1 MSAPR
6 YFFITGTGRSGTTLL
21 QSMISRGRGVFIPQE
36 THFMS
41 LLWQHRKRLGSLQS
55 DQGWEAA
62 KRAIARRSDV
72 ADIPFDLDRF
82 EQLAGEGPRH
92 YATLLGAWLRVAA
105 EAATEPGQPM
115 PTVIGEKSPAHTS
128 FVLELLAMMP
138 GSSVVHIVR
147 DPRDVAVSQR
157 EAWNAPAM
165 SVAYRWML
173 DQKLQEDFQAIVS
186 PERFVTVRYEDLV
199 SDPQAHIRRVCEV
212 LPIEFRPEMLEPH
225 KRKHRGYSDRETH
238 KQRTLQPIT
247 EKRIGRYRGK
257 LSPATVAAIERTCRR
272 HMERLGYELEGHAWP
287 IAEVS
292 AAALTVPMVWRKAV
306 SRTPAARIARQ
317 ARSKAAP
324 PEQPKP
330 AAE

>member
-21 QSMISRGRGVFIPQE
+21 QSMISRGKGVFIPQE

-62 KRAIARRSDV
+62 KTAIARRSEV
-72 ADIPFDLDRF
+72 ADIPFDKDRF
-82 EQLAGEGPRH
+82 DELAEDGPRH
-92 YATLLGAWLRVAA
+92 YATLLSAWLSVAA

-115 PTVIGEKSPAHTS
+115 PTVVGEKSPAHTT

-173 DQKLQEDFQAIVS
+173 DQKLEEDFEALVS

-199 SDPQAHIRRVCEV
+199 TDPETHIRRVCDV
-212 LPIEFRPEMLEPH
+212 LPVDFRPEMLEPH
-225 KRKHRGYSDRETH
+225 KRKHRGYSEHETH
-238 KQRTLQPIT
+238 KRRTLEPIT
-247 EKRIGRYRGK
+247 HSRIGRYRK
-257 LSPATVAAIERTCRR
+257 ELSPTTIAAIERTCRR

-292 AAALTVPMVWRKAV
+292 AAALAVPMVWRKAV

-317 ARSKAAP
+317 VRGRSSP
-324 PEQPKP
+324 PGGASP

>member
-1 MSAPR
+1 MAAAK

-21 QSMISRGRGVFIPQE
+21 QSMISRGSGVFIPQE
-36 THFMS
+36 THFMN
-41 LLWQHRKRLGSLQS
+41 LLWQHRKRLGSLHS
-55 DQGWEAA
+55 DRGWSAA
-62 KRAIARRSDV
+62 KAAIARRSGI
-72 ADIPFDLDRF
+72 AGIPFDTDRF
-82 EQLAGEGPRH
+82 ERLAEEGPRH
-92 YATLLGAWLRVAA
+92 YATLLSAWLRMAA
-105 EAATEPGQPM
+105 EAATNDGEAL
-115 PTVIGEKSPAHTS
+115 PTAIGEKSPVHTS

-165 SVAYRWML
+165 SVAYRWMI
-173 DQKLQEDFQAIVS
+173 DQKHQEEFQAIVS

-199 SDPQAHIRRVCEV
+199 SDPEPQIRRVCDV

-225 KRKHRGYSDRETH
+225 KRKHRGYADRETH
-238 KQRTLQPIT
+238 KKRTLEPIT
-247 EKRIGRYRGK
+247 AKRIGRYRDK
-257 LSPATVAAIERTCRR
+257 LSPAAIAAIERTCRR

-292 AAALTVPMVWRKAV
+292 AAALAVPMIWRKAV
-306 SRTPAARIARQ
+306 NRTPAHRIVRQ
-317 ARSKAAP
+317 VQTKPTPAS
-324 PEQPKP
+324 EPKP